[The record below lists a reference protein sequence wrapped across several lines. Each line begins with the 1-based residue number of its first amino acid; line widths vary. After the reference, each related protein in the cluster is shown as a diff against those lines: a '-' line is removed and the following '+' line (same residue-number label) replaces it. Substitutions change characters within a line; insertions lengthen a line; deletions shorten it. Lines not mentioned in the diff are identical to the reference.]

1 MRMYSVYVLGVW
13 DQHDAGAA
21 LVDDRKVIFASNEER
36 FTKRKLEMKFP
47 VHSIHAA
54 LKSAGLK
61 PGDIEHIAVSTTELT
76 KTLERLMPYSREYYY
91 NFRRRKIPKPRFENF
106 RHNFKYSMTGIGILP
121 GTTALSKYLL
131 ARELRHMGF
140 KKFKLHV
147 VEHHV
152 AHAASAAFTSGLR
165 KPLVITLDGL
175 GDGLSG
181 SISIFE
187 NGNLERRLRIPA
199 RDSLGI
205 FFEQVTNIVGM
216 RELEDEGKVMAMADY
231 SYPFDIEENKMKDF
245 FKIEGTNI
253 MARYS
258 PVKQFGMLQKIA
270 WSLPREQFAYMAQ
283 QLLEAAMLKF
293 VGNAISRYSIGDVV
307 MAGGTFSNVKANMML
322 RSIDALKRWYIF
334 PHMGDGGIA
343 LGSAMYVGHMLAGT
357 TSYSFSP
364 YLGSSYTDEETARVL
379 RGERRFAAQEES
391 QAEQA
396 SHAAELIDKGNYVF
410 WFHDRMEYGPRA
422 LGNRSILAPTGSD
435 EVKDKL
441 NMYVK
446 KREWFQPFAPSILE
460 EDAGKVLEYDGKGAD
475 KFMTMA
481 YMVKKDM
488 QGLTKAVMHIDGSA
502 RPQMVGEENP
512 LYYRLLKKVKD
523 RSGIGMVLNT
533 SFNIHG
539 MPIVLSPYDA
549 AETMKKTRTKYM
561 FINGFFV
568 TNKAGV

>member
-1 MRMYSVYVLGVW
+1 MYVLGVW

-21 LVDDRKVIFASNEER
+21 LIEDNKIVFAANEER
-36 FTKRKLEMKFP
+36 FTKRKLEMRFP
-47 VHSIHAA
+47 THSIHAA
-54 LKSAGLK
+54 LNYAGLK

-76 KTLERLMPYSREYYY
+76 KTLERLLPYSREYYY
-91 NFRRRKIPKPRFENF
+91 NFRRRKIPKPMFENF
-106 RHNFKYSMTGIGILP
+106 RHNLKYSMTGIGMLP

-152 AHAASAAFTSGLR
+152 AHAATAAFTSR
-165 KPLVITLDGL
+165 FKKSLVLTLDGL

-205 FFEQVTNIVGM
+205 FFEQVTNIIGM

-231 SYPFDIEENKMKDF
+231 SYPFDIEENRMKDF
-245 FKIEGTNI
+245 FKVEGTNI
-253 MARYS
+253 TAKYNT
-258 PVKQFGMLQKIA
+258 VKQFGILQSIA
-270 WSLPREQFAYMAQ
+270 WQMPREQFAYMAQ

-293 VGNAISRYSIGDVV
+293 VGNAIGRYNIGDVV
-307 MAGGTFSNVKANMML
+307 MAGGTFSNVKANMRI
-322 RSIDALKRWYIF
+322 RSLDALKHWYVF

-343 LGSAMYVGHMLAGT
+343 LGAAMYAGHMLTGS

-364 YLGSSYTDEETARVL
+364 YLGSAYTDEETARVL
-379 RGERRFAAQEES
+379 KGERPFVMQEES
-391 QAEQA
+391 PVEQA
-396 SHAAELIDKGNYVF
+396 SHAAELIDKGNYIF

-422 LGNRSILAPTGSD
+422 LGNRSILAPTGS
-435 EVKDKL
+435 EGVKDRL
-441 NMYVK
+441 NTYVK
-446 KREWFQPFAPSILE
+446 KREWFQPFAPSMLE
-460 EDAGKVLEYDGKGAD
+460 EDAGKVLEYDSKGAD
-475 KFMTMA
+475 KFMTTA
-481 YMVKKDM
+481 YIVRKDM
-488 QGLTKAVMHIDGSA
+488 REMTRAVMHIDGSA
-502 RPQMVGEENP
+502 RPQMVGGENP
-512 LYYRLLKKVKD
+512 AYYRLLKKVKD
-523 RSGIGMVLNT
+523 KSGIGMVLNT

-539 MPIVLSPYDA
+539 MPIVLNPYDA
-549 AETMKKTRTKYM
+549 AETMKKTKTKYM

>member
-1 MRMYSVYVLGVW
+1 
-13 DQHDAGAA
+13 
-21 LVDDRKVIFASNEER
+21 
-36 FTKRKLEMKFP
+36 
-47 VHSIHAA
+47 
-54 LKSAGLK
+54 
-61 PGDIEHIAVSTTELT
+61 
-76 KTLERLMPYSREYYY
+76 
-91 NFRRRKIPKPRFENF
+91 
-106 RHNFKYSMTGIGILP
+106 
-121 GTTALSKYLL
+121 
-131 ARELRHMGF
+131 
-140 KKFKLHV
+140 
-147 VEHHV
+147 
-152 AHAASAAFTSGLR
+152 
-165 KPLVITLDGL
+165 L

-187 NGNLERRLRIPA
+187 NGNLERRFRIPA

-205 FFEQVTNIVGM
+205 FFEQVTNIIGM

-253 MARYS
+253 MAKYS
-258 PVKQFGMLQKIA
+258 PTKQFGLLQGIA
-270 WSLPREQFAYMAQ
+270 WQLPREQFAYMAQ

-293 VGNAISRYSIGDVV
+293 VGNAISRYGIGDVV
-307 MAGGTFSNVKANMML
+307 MAGGTFSNVKANMLL
-322 RSIDALKRWYIF
+322 RSLDGLKHWYIF

-343 LGSAMYVGHMLAGT
+343 LGSALYADHMLTGT
-357 TSYSFSP
+357 ASYSFSP
-364 YLGSSYTDEETARVL
+364 YAGSSYTDDETARIL
-379 RGERRFAAQEES
+379 KGERPFVVQEES
-391 QAEQA
+391 PAEQA

-435 EVKDKL
+435 AVKDKL

-446 KREWFQPFAPSILE
+446 KREWFQPFAPSMLE

-481 YMVKKDM
+481 YMVKEDM
-488 QGLTKAVMHIDGSA
+488 RGLTKAVMHIDGSA
-502 RPQMVGEENP
+502 RPQMVGDENP
-512 LYYRLLKKVKD
+512 LYYKLLKKVKD

-539 MPIVLSPYDA
+539 MPIVLSPFDA
-549 AETMKKTRTKYM
+549 SETMKKTRTKYM